1 MNIDSPGHRR
11 EALRQRLLLRALQ
24 RDAAAAAVEGWLRG
38 TPARRRRGL
47 QAYRANAAALA
58 GRALAAAY
66 PTVAELV
73 GAETF
78 ALMARRHWQ
87 RQPPADGDI
96 ALWGAA
102 LPDAIAADPQLAA
115 EAYLADVARLD
126 WALHRAASAADDD
139 APPAGLLLLGRRPP
153 STLGLRLRA
162 GWSVCWSAHPLHA
175 IWAAHQ
181 HHGDDRFAAVR
192 EAFAEGR
199 AEAVRVR
206 RHGLRARAERIE
218 PAVARFEQAL
228 LDRQDL
234 AAALAAAA
242 PGFDFEAWLIDTL
255 RHDGLSAVVP
265 ASEGDCR

>member
-1 MNIDSPGHRR
+1 MNTSSPEHRR
-11 EALRQRLLLRALQ
+11 EGLRQRLLLRALG
-24 RDAAAAAVEGWLRG
+24 RDGGPAAVEGWLRG
-38 TPARRRRGL
+38 PPARRRRGL

-58 GRALAAAY
+58 ERALAAAY

-87 RQPPADGDI
+87 QQPPADGDI
-96 ALWGAA
+96 ARWGAA
-102 LPDAIAADPQLAA
+102 LPDAVAADPQLAA

-126 WALHRAASAADDD
+126 WALHRAATAADDV
-139 APPAGLLLLGRRPP
+139 APPEGVMRLGSEPP
-153 STLGLRLRA
+153 SALCLCLRA
-162 GWSVCWSAHPLHA
+162 GWAVLASAHPLHA

-181 HHGDDRFAAVR
+181 RQGEHRFAAVR
-192 EAFAEGR
+192 RAFAEGR

-218 PAVARFEQAL
+218 PPVARFEQAL
-228 LDRQDL
+228 LDRQTL

-255 RHDGLSAVVP
+255 RRDGLSAVVP
-265 ASEGDCR
+265 AT